1 MNDLFDKLINDQLSL
16 SELKEL
22 RERFNASSDE
32 ELTTLLLSRD
42 MRDAD
47 PEYISQEMIDE
58 TKSRIDS
65 QLFGNTSQKKVK
77 TFKRFMLIAASVLVP
92 LIMIGTIWLY
102 IGNSSNVETGMCT
115 ITTALNETSSLMLPD
130 GTSVKI
136 NGNSTFSFPSAFK
149 KDNREVSFNGEAYFE
164 VAKDANVPFIIF
176 TPTITVTVKGTAF
189 NLLSRPGAKYSELSL
204 DNGIVSMTRKNS
216 EKIIDVAPKT
226 KIIIDNAT
234 GEIIVKPIDSL
245 QNSSS
250 WTSKEIY
257 FDNVTPE
264 YLIDRLEQT
273 YSTTL
278 DPEIKGM
285 IDENFIG
292 ALPSNDL
299 DEALR
304 ILRRIYSK

>member
-1 MNDLFDKLINDQLSL
+1 MNDLFDKLINDQLSP

-32 ELTTLLLSRD
+32 ELTTLLLNKD
-42 MRDAD
+42 MDD
-47 PEYISQEMIDE
+47 SNQEYISREIIDE

-65 QLFGNTSQKKVK
+65 QLFGTSCHKKTKPFKKV
-77 TFKRFMLIAASVLVP
+77 MLIAASVLVP
-92 LIMIGTIWLY
+92 LIMIGAIWWY
-102 IGNSSNVETGMCT
+102 GETNSKVETGICT
-115 ITTALNETSSLMLPD
+115 ITTALNETSTLMLPD

-136 NGNSTFSFPSAFK
+136 NGNSTFSFPSGFQ
-149 KDNREVSFNGEAYFE
+149 KDSREVSFNGEAYFE
-164 VAKDANVPFIIF
+164 VAKDANAPFIIF
-176 TPTITVTVKGTAF
+176 TPSITVTVKGTAF
-189 NLLSRPGAKYSELSL
+189 NLLSRTGAKYSELSL
-204 DNGIVSMTRKNS
+204 DNGTVSMTRKNS

-234 GEIIVKPIDSL
+234 GEVIVKPIDSL

>member
-1 MNDLFDKLINDQLSL
+1 MNDLFDKLINDQLSP

-32 ELTTLLLSRD
+32 ELTTLLLNRD
-42 MRDAD
+42 MDTTNQ
-47 PEYISQEMIDE
+47 EYIPREMIEE
-58 TKSRIDS
+58 TKSRIDN
-65 QLFGNTSQKKVK
+65 QLFGATSHKRPKPFKKV
-77 TFKRFMLIAASVLVP
+77 MLIAASVLVP
-92 LIMIGTIWLY
+92 LIMIGAIWWY
-102 IGNSSNVETGMCT
+102 GETNSKVETGICT

-136 NGNSTFSFPSAFK
+136 NGNSTFSFPSGFQ
-149 KDNREVSFNGEAYFE
+149 KDSREVSFNGEAYFE
-164 VAKDANVPFIIF
+164 VAKDANAPFIIF
-176 TPTITVTVKGTAF
+176 TPSITITVKGTAF
-189 NLLSRPGAKYSELSL
+189 NLLSRTGAKYSELSL
-204 DNGIVSMTRKNS
+204 DNGTVSMTRKDS

-234 GEIIVKPIDSL
+234 GEVIVKPIDSL